1 MAANNIL
8 VGAGFIGVGAL
19 LIVSGI
25 RKNKRCSGVVVGKI
39 TGVHEDVTTDD
50 DGFNSY
56 TYTPEFEYE
65 VNGKVYHGSGS
76 RAYSKRKKIQ
86 IGGNI
91 KVYYNP
97 QKPNES
103 FTKGGVFIL
112 PFLGIMSIIV
122 GAICI
127 YSGLQL

>member
-1 MAANNIL
+1 MQSNIL
-8 VGAGFIGVGAL
+8 IGAGFIVVGAL

-56 TYTPEFEYE
+56 SYSPEFEYE

-103 FTKGGVFIL
+103 FTKGGGFIL
-112 PFLGIMSIIV
+112 PFLGIMLIIV

-127 YSGLQL
+127 YNGLQL